1 VCSSD
6 LSPLLSFFLVCYNP
20 TIMTSKIRVLTEDT
34 INKIAAGEVI
44 ENPSSVIKELV
55 ENSLDAGATEI
66 TIEIKGGGRQLIR
79 ISDNGCGMN
88 GDDALLCLERHATSK
103 LKEIDDIHLVG
114 TMGFRGEAIPSIAS
128 ISKFTLYT
136 RVNSLVEA
144 PQQGTLVIVDGGKI
158 INCSKVECAFGTT
171 IEVKDL
177 FFNVPVRKKFQKS
190 PSYDAAEIQRIV
202 TLLALGNPKI
212 HFQLIS
218 NQETL
223 ISAPASQKECTFIEA
238 LGERVRH
245 LLGNETYE
253 SLVPL
258 KGCKSDY
265 ILEGFV
271 GSPLSHRHNRSGQ
284 HLFINRRGV
293 VVPLVSFGVR
303 DGYGTML
310 PSGRHPLYVLHLSM
324 PAELMDVNVHPQKR
338 EVRLRQE
345 RTLKELVLFSVEQA
359 LQKGNFPCEAS
370 FNPCLERESSGIE
383 LPSRPAF
390 VNNPPPWLKHPIEED
405 NAYTPPYM
413 LPKLELPQEI
423 NEVVKT
429 SDPQLFE
436 PPPERLEKPIKQ
448 LKALGTMQ
456 KYILAT
462 DMEGAKMYCIDQRAS
477 HARVIYEQLLN
488 CNSQQPQ
495 ELQMLL
501 IPHLLNLPPSESAL
515 LRQQLSLLQ
524 DAGIQIKEFGP
535 TSFVI
540 DALPLVFGNVDIHKL
555 IDEIVKS
562 SYDGVDCSA
571 IAKEQKRKLA
581 LAASR
586 SAIAAQAR
594 LTLPEAQE
602 LLDQLAQCAQ
612 PNQCPYGKMTLVTL
626 TLSDIG
632 KFFQ

>member
-1 VCSSD
+1 
-6 LSPLLSFFLVCYNP
+6 
-20 TIMTSKIRVLTEDT
+20 MASKIRVLNEDT

-103 LKEIDDIHLVG
+103 LREIDDIHLVG

-136 RVNSLVEA
+136 RVNNLEA
-144 PQQGTLVIVDGGKI
+144 TPEQGTLVIVDGGKI
-158 INCSKVECAFGTT
+158 INYSKVECALGTT

-212 HFQLIS
+212 QFRLIS

-223 ISAPASQKECTFIEA
+223 ISAPVSIKESTFLDA
-238 LGERVRH
+238 LGERIRH
-245 LLGNETYE
+245 LLGNEAFD

-258 KGCKSDY
+258 QGNKGDY
-265 ILEGFV
+265 FMEGFV

-293 VVPLVSFGVR
+293 VVPLVSFAVR

-310 PSGRHPLYVLHLSM
+310 PTGRHPLYVLHLTM

-345 RTLKELVLFSVEQA
+345 RSLKELVLFSVEEA
-359 LQKGNFPCEAS
+359 LQKGDFSRLPFQS
-370 FNPCLERESSGIE
+370 FIDQQPSGVE
-383 LPSRPAF
+383 LPPQSSFINDPLPSIFA
-390 VNNPPPWLKHPIEED
+390 NNPPPWQLLNKDED
-405 NAYTPPYM
+405 FTPPYM
-413 LPKLELPQEI
+413 MPKIEPVPEI
-423 NEVVKT
+423 KAGVKQSDTPLFT
-429 SDPQLFE
+429 SPAA
-436 PPPERLEKPIKQ
+436 EKNVKE
-448 LKALGTMQ
+448 LKAIGTMQ
-456 KYILAT
+456 KYIIAADADGT
-462 DMEGAKMYCIDQRAS
+462 GSTIYFVDQRAS
-477 HARVIYEQLLN
+477 HARVIYERLLN
-488 CNSQQPQ
+488 SSSQHPQ

-501 IPHLLNLPPSESAL
+501 IPHLLNLPPSDSAF
-515 LRQQLSLLQ
+515 LRSQLEILQ
-524 DAGIQIKEFGP
+524 DAGIHIKEFGP

-540 DALPLVFGNVDIHKL
+540 DALPQVFGNVDIHKL

-562 SYDGVDCSA
+562 SYEGIDSSV

-586 SAIAAQAR
+586 AAIAAQVR
-594 LTLPEAQE
+594 LNLIEAQQ
-602 LLDQLAQCAQ
+602 LLNQLMQCMQ
-612 PNQCPYGKMTLVTL
+612 PNQCPYGKMTLTTL
-626 TLSDIG
+626 TMNDIG